1 MAKTALV
8 VTTIASQI
16 DGGSYGSITGI
27 NINAY
32 EPAGTAIRHVIRM
45 DGGTWKKWNTSTTAW
60 TDVATQT
67 ITPLSVIAEGNTE
80 AELEAI
86 PAAGLSVLLGKKI
99 DVANARQIISGTVSP
114 KVMSIDF
121 NGKTGT
127 VQTKKTVAS
136 DVIQLS
142 ETNAAVDILDIDTE
156 KAEASGGTVTV
167 YASLQSAGGDWG
179 AFQPVANVVTSPATA
194 ARAIKFT
201 ADLVAPTPGTS
212 QAKLTSI
219 SVRHRTDNIA
229 VFAEGTGVCITKTF
243 SFENIE
249 TSAHLMVKHPVVQDT
264 SFAAEISL
272 RAEPVTVTG
281 EILGVG
287 DGTQKT
293 YALKN
298 PTKVASHG
306 FALYFD
312 EKKQT
317 SGYSF
322 SPADGAITCIVPK
335 GQVGTVDYIHEWEE
349 EAFTP
354 MVHDAVYAADNGLV
368 NDQFNYNWQ
377 KEGDLKGA
385 IGNLKVT
392 ITQEKGSVPDEFLG
406 TANGI
411 LQAFPLAHNAK
422 PETIKISPDGATWS
436 YKEKTNTVFVTAP
449 DGSRISAAYE
459 WAAKANYIESLACIW
474 NK

>member
-1 MAKTALV
+1 MKKTALV
-8 VTTIASQI
+8 VPTIASQV

-127 VQTKKTVAS
+127 VQTKKTVTS

-179 AFQPVANVVTSPATA
+179 TFQPVLS
-194 ARAIKFT
+194 
-201 ADLVAPTPGTS
+201 
-212 QAKLTSI
+212 
-219 SVRHRTDNIA
+219 
-229 VFAEGTGVCITKTF
+229 
-243 SFENIE
+243 
-249 TSAHLMVKHPVVQDT
+249 
-264 SFAAEISL
+264 
-272 RAEPVTVTG
+272 
-281 EILGVG
+281 
-287 DGTQKT
+287 
-293 YALKN
+293 
-298 PTKVASHG
+298 
-306 FALYFD
+306 
-312 EKKQT
+312 
-317 SGYSF
+317 
-322 SPADGAITCIVPK
+322 
-335 GQVGTVDYIHEWEE
+335 
-349 EAFTP
+349 
-354 MVHDAVYAADNGLV
+354 
-368 NDQFNYNWQ
+368 
-377 KEGDLKGA
+377 
-385 IGNLKVT
+385 
-392 ITQEKGSVPDEFLG
+392 
-406 TANGI
+406 
-411 LQAFPLAHNAK
+411 
-422 PETIKISPDGATWS
+422 
-436 YKEKTNTVFVTAP
+436 
-449 DGSRISAAYE
+449 
-459 WAAKANYIESLACIW
+459 
-474 NK
+474 